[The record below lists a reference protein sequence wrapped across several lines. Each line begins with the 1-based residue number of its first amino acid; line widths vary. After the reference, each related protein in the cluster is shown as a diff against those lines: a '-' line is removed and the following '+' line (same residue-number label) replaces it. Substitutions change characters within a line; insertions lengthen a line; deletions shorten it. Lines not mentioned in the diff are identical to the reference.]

1 MQKEIIEDAIKKF
14 EATTGFKMVYKA
26 DVRDSHV
33 DGLLCLT
40 FDNQEICY
48 ELEFKQTINKAI
60 IGQIVQANI
69 KVQKNIIIV
78 TRNVSSPLAERLKS
92 LGIFF
97 LDTAG
102 NVFIKDQSLFIFSK
116 GNKLLPDQRPE
127 SPSRAFNTKG
137 LQVIFS
143 LLNNQGSENLSYRK
157 IADLSTVALGTV
169 QWVMEDLKK
178 LGYLIDMGKQGRKI
192 IKKEDLLSRW
202 TIAYSEQLKPK
213 LLIGRYK
220 ADVKSWWVDTEIL
233 EYGALWGGEVAGSTL
248 TQNLK
253 PEIVTIYTKELSGK
267 LILEG
272 KLKKD
277 SNGDVEIVRKFWR
290 DELRNSEN
298 KDLVPP
304 ILVYAD
310 LITSTD
316 KRNIEIANA
325 IYEEEIAGLVR
336 EN

>member
-14 EATTGFKMVYKA
+14 EAITGFKMTYKG
-26 DVRDSHV
+26 DVRAPHV

-40 FDNQEICY
+40 IDNQEICY

-60 IGQIVQANI
+60 IGQIAQANL
-69 KVQKNIIIV
+69 KSQKNIILV
-78 TRNVSSPLAERLKS
+78 TRNISSPLADRLKG

-102 NVFIKDQSLFIFSK
+102 NAYLKDQSLFIFSK
-116 GNKLLPDQRPE
+116 GNKLSTDQRLE

-137 LQVIFS
+137 LQVIFT

-157 IADLSTVALGTV
+157 IADKSIVALGTV

-192 IKKEDLLSRW
+192 INKEDLLSRW
-202 TIAYSEQLKPK
+202 TIAYSERLKPK

-220 ADVKSWWVDTEIL
+220 AFAKNWWVDTEIL
-233 EYGALWGGEVAGSTL
+233 KHEALWGGEVAGSML

-253 PEIVTIYTKELSGK
+253 PEIITIYTKELSGK

-277 SNGDVEIVRKFWR
+277 PNGDVEIVRKFWR

-316 KRNIEIANA
+316 KRNIEIANT
-325 IYEEEIAGLVR
+325 IYETEIAGLVR

>member
-1 MQKEIIEDAIKKF
+1 MEKEIIEDAIKKF
-14 EATTGFKMVYKA
+14 EATTGFKMTYKA
-26 DVRDSHV
+26 DFGASHA
-33 DGLLCLT
+33 DGLLCLVT
-40 FDNQEICY
+40 DNQEICY
-48 ELEFKQTINKAI
+48 ELVFKQTINRAI
-60 IGQIVQANI
+60 IGQIAQANI
-69 KVQKNIIIV
+69 GAQKNIIIV
-78 TRNVSSPLAERLKS
+78 TRNVSSPLAERLKT

-102 NVFIKDQSLFIFSK
+102 NAFIKDQSLFIFSK
-116 GNKLLPDQRPE
+116 GNKLATVQRPE

-137 LQVIFS
+137 LQVIFA
-143 LLNNQGSENLSYRK
+143 LLNNQGSESLSYRK

-178 LGYLIDMGKQGRKI
+178 LGYLIDMGKQGRKLVN
-192 IKKEDLLSRW
+192 KEDLLSRW

-220 ADVKSWWVDTEIL
+220 AGSKRWWVNTEIL
-233 EYGALWGGEVAGSTL
+233 EYEALWGGEVAGSML

-277 SNGDVEIVRKFWR
+277 PNGDVEIARKFWR
-290 DELRNSEN
+290 DELRNFEN

-316 KRNIEIANA
+316 RRNIETANT
-325 IYEEEIAGLVR
+325 IYEKEIAGLVR